1 MRTAVS
7 ALDKII
13 ELAKA
18 KESISS
24 HYSYQDQDPWRIAVQ
39 KKADGVELA

>member
-7 ALDKII
+7 AFDKII

-18 KESISS
+18 KVYKSL
-24 HYSYQDQDPWRIAVQ
+24 YLSYQDQDPWHIAIQ
-39 KKADGVELA
+39 KLADGVELA